1 MMILNLFFRS
11 FFPVILQSP
20 INCGAFTMLAGL
32 ILVPL
37 VSLASP
43 KPRKELVDEA
53 FACYEKR
60 VPAAQKRSL
69 D

>member
-1 MMILNLFFRS
+1 MTLNLFFRS
-11 FFPVILQSP
+11 FFPALLQSP
-20 INCGAFTMLAGL
+20 INCGAFAMLAGL
-32 ILVPL
+32 VLVPL
-37 VSLASP
+37 VSLISP
-43 KPRKELVDEA
+43 KPQKSLVDDA

>member
-1 MMILNLFFRS
+1 MI
-11 FFPVILQSP
+11 
-20 INCGAFTMLAGL
+20 AGL
-32 ILVPL
+32 IIVPL
-37 VSLASP
+37 VSLISP
-43 KPRKELVDEA
+43 KPDKQLVDDA